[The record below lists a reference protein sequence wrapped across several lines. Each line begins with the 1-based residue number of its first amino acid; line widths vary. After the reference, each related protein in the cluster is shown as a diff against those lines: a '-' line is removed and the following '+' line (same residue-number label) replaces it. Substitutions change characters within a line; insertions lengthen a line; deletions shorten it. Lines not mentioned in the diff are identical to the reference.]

1 MTATC
6 TLCGQLIT
14 AEPDGV
20 LDSQRDD
27 RTLGKLG
34 GLFRMHLAKHHG
46 AEPQTAIDESIMR
59 CSVPQM
65 IGAVGMTVQGAVLFS
80 YLQSSDPVFQQKVGQ
95 MREIVSQ
102 AMEQKT
108 LKPMVTVS

>member
-6 TLCGQLIT
+6 TLCGQVIT

-20 LDSQRDD
+20 IDSQRDD
-27 RTLGKLG
+27 RTLGRLG
-34 GLFRMHLAKHHG
+34 GLFRMHLAKFHG

-59 CSVPQM
+59 CSIPQM

-80 YLQSSDPVFQQKVGQ
+80 YLQSSDPVFQTKVGQ

-102 AMEQKT
+102 AMEQKVV
-108 LKPMVTVS
+108 KPAVVIA